1 MKIVRSCSTPKKN
14 LRNLSSIVTK
24 NTIDK
29 NPVNNPNEDGVILN
43 TKTLAKPKPS
53 ITKTKLHE
61 INSISAITSISIKK
75 TERSVRKS
83 SRTKIETSVFGA
95 DENELD
101 ASNEN
106 DNKLNLKKKMKKEN
120 NLNNTSAKV
129 RSKRAAIS
137 PVDDELYKEGD
148 EDEDNI
154 IVEID
159 LNMNNNDDYDYVSN
173 KSKKRKTK
181 LKKSTIEANAKSKA
195 KSRKKDVRMERI
207 KSIMNSGQSIEALP
221 GRSEEFDWIK
231 RTVLGLLES
240 SLGGCLCKN
249 FTLKFKYIII
259 FNF

>member
-14 LRNLSSIVTK
+14 LRNLSSIITK

-29 NPVNNPNEDGVILN
+29 NPGDNPNDDGFDGINAKAHVILN
-43 TKTLAKPKPS
+43 SKTLAKPKPS
-53 ITKTKLHE
+53 ITKTKLHK
-61 INSISAITSISIKK
+61 INSSSAITSIKK

-95 DENELD
+95 YENELD

-129 RSKRAAIS
+129 RSKRAAIAS
-137 PVDDELYKEGD
+137 VDDELYKERD

-173 KSKKRKTK
+173 KSKKRRAI
-181 LKKSTIEANAKSKA
+181 LKKSTIETNAKSKA

-207 KSIMNSGQSIEALP
+207 KSIMNSGQSIGALP

-249 FTLKFKYIII
+249 FT
-259 FNF
+259 